1 MDHIPVFYITLFLLF
16 LILLS
21 GFFSSSEIGM
31 MSLNRYRLRHL
42 VKKKNRAAQRVQ
54 ALLSRPDRLLGVI
67 LIGNTFAN
75 IVASAVMTILCVRLF
90 GEIGVLI
97 GTIILTLAILIFSE
111 VAPKT
116 VAAIYPQRVAFL
128 VSMPLQILLYAL
140 SPLVWL
146 TSAVSNALLRL
157 VGINVDMQ
165 KVDHLS
171 HEELRTV
178 VHEAGSLIPSDHKD
192 MLVSILDLG
201 GVTVNDIMIPRN
213 EIVGIDL
220 NEDWD
225 DVFLDLQN
233 SQHTR
238 LPIFHDSIDNISGIV
253 HMRAISNL
261 LATDRL
267 NKETIKAAAEEPYFV
282 PESTALSNQLVNFKT
297 AKCRSAVVVD
307 EYGEL
312 IGLVTLEDILEEIV
326 GEFTTDVATLSK
338 DIHPQEDGSFM
349 IDGSS
354 LIRELNRDLAWSLP
368 TEGPKTLSGLI
379 VEHLESIPNAGVSVK
394 IAGHPIEIIQVKD
407 NKIKTVKVFPAS
419 NYPESASAKCADE

>member
-1 MDHIPVFYITLFLLF
+1 MEHISVLYISLFLMF
-16 LILLS
+16 LIVLS

-31 MSLNRYRLRHL
+31 MSINRYRLRHL
-42 VKKKNRAAQRVQ
+42 VKKKNRAAVRVQ
-54 ALLSRPDRLLGVI
+54 SLLSRPDRLLGVI

-75 IVASAVMTILCVRLF
+75 IVSSAVMTILCVRVF

-97 GTIILTLAILIFSE
+97 GTIVLTLVILIFAE

-116 VAAIYPQRVAFL
+116 VAAIYPQKVAFL
-128 VSMPLQILLYAL
+128 VSMPLQVLLYVL

-146 TSAVSNALLRL
+146 ASAVSNSLLRMI
-157 VGINVDMQ
+157 GIKVNMQ
-165 KVDHLS
+165 KQDHLS

-213 EIVGIDL
+213 EIIGIDL
-220 NEDWD
+220 NEEWD
-225 DVFLDLQN
+225 EVFLDLQN

-238 LPIFHDSIDNISGIV
+238 LPIYHDSIDNVKGIV
-253 HMRAISNL
+253 HMRSVSNL
-261 LATDRL
+261 MATDRL
-267 NKETIKAAAEEPYFV
+267 SKETLESAAEEAYFV
-282 PESTALSNQLVNFKT
+282 PESTTLSNQLVNFKT
-297 AKCRSAVVVD
+297 AKCRSALVVD

-326 GEFTTDVATLSK
+326 GEFTTDIATLSK
-338 DIHPQEDGSFM
+338 DIHPQEDGSYM
-349 IDGSS
+349 IDGGC
-354 LIRELNRDLAWSLP
+354 LIRELNRDLGWGLP
-368 TEGPKTLSGLI
+368 TDGPKTLSGVI
-379 VEHLESIPNAGVSVK
+379 IEHLEAIPSSGVSVK

-407 NKIKTVKVFPAS
+407 NKIKTVKIFAS
-419 NYPESASAKCADE
+419 NYPKSASASHADE